1 MLEEYG
7 VPIAMYSDKHAIFKS
22 ADELDGETK
31 FQAIM
36 KRLGIETILANS
48 SEAKGRVE
56 RYNGTCQNR
65 LPNDII
71 RFKIKN
77 YNQLNEWFNS
87 FYKHYLNKK
96 FSYLPLDPVDEFV
109 PVEEDFNYI
118 ENLSIVEERI
128 INNDMFSYEQCL
140 FSPVKEDTGEIL
152 HITKGVKVKVFHDI
166 INMKIY
172 IKRYGKLIP
181 CKFIKET
188 RSKDIINNKK
198 ELRSRISDFI
208 DKKKR

>member
-1 MLEEYG
+1 MQCQEKWMLIQIDGTPYDWLNTSEKWSLHLAIDDAAKEIIAGWFTKNECLYGYLKIIKIILEEYG

-22 ADELDGETK
+22 VDELDGETK

-77 YNQLNEWFNS
+77 YNQLNE
-87 FYKHYLNKK
+87 
-96 FSYLPLDPVDEFV
+96 
-109 PVEEDFNYI
+109 
-118 ENLSIVEERI
+118 
-128 INNDMFSYEQCL
+128 
-140 FSPVKEDTGEIL
+140 
-152 HITKGVKVKVFHDI
+152 
-166 INMKIY
+166 
-172 IKRYGKLIP
+172 
-181 CKFIKET
+181 
-188 RSKDIINNKK
+188 
-198 ELRSRISDFI
+198 
-208 DKKKR
+208 